1 MEAPGSGGDRRHF
14 RSLWAPTQWEA
25 FMRDPAPA
33 DYRGTLHRTTSEL
46 LDWHTHSPREP
57 ALEPE
62 LPIVDPHHHLYGTVA
77 DSHHY
82 RLEDIERDFAGGH
95 RIIATVYVEGYHSGW
110 HPDGPQTLRPVG
122 EVQKIA
128 GLAQS
133 GIRNPHGPCDVAAGI
148 VSHADLLLG
157 GEVAEVLEAQLEAG
171 RRRLRGVR
179 HAAAYEDGAVGRFV
193 LHPAK
198 PHLLADTAFRKGLAQ
213 VQRLGLSF
221 DAWLYHPQLGDL
233 VDLADAFPDLPI
245 VLNHVGGLIGV
256 GHYRTDRVANLARW
270 RHDLGRL
277 AARPN
282 VCVKVGGMG
291 MPVFGFGFEHGE
303 SPPGSADLVRAWQ
316 PLIDACVDAFGP
328 KRCMFEGN
336 FPVDKQSCGYTELW
350 NAFKLA
356 TRSMSPA
363 ERADLFC
370 ETACRVYRLS
380 VNVREG

>member
-1 MEAPGSGGDRRHF
+1 
-14 RSLWAPTQWEA
+14 
-25 FMRDPAPA
+25 MRDPALA
-33 DYRGTLHRTTSEL
+33 GYRGTLYRTTSEL
-46 LDWHTHSPREP
+46 LDWHTHSPLEP

-77 DSHHY
+77 DPHHY
-82 RLEDIERDFAGGH
+82 GLEDIERDFAGGH
-95 RIIATVYVEGYHSGW
+95 RIVSTVYVEGYQSGW
-110 HPDGPQTLRPVG
+110 HSSGPHALRSVG

-128 GLAQS
+128 QLAQS
-133 GIRNPHGPCDVAAGI
+133 AIHHPRGPCKLAAGI

-157 GEVAEVLEAQLEAG
+157 AEVVEVLEAQLEAG
-171 RRRLRGVR
+171 KGRLRGVR

-198 PHLLADTAFRKGLAQ
+198 PHLLADATFRKGLAQ
-213 VQRLGLSF
+213 MQRLGLSF

-233 VDLADAFPDLPI
+233 VELADALPDLPI

-256 GHYRTDRVANLARW
+256 GRYRSDRAANLARW

-282 VCVKVGGMG
+282 VYVKVGGMG
-291 MPVFGFGFEHGE
+291 MPVFGFGFEHRE
-303 SPPGSADLVRAWQ
+303 SPPGSAELAQAWQ

-356 TRSMSPA
+356 THSMSPA
-363 ERADLFC
+363 ERAALFL

-380 VNVREG
+380 VDVRQR